1 MEGPFPFAFSRER
14 FYCKEEKIIFCFR
27 AFLRIQK
34 WKIEGEGV
42 IMKITLRDIAL
53 VVFFAFL
60 IMIWEMIPILLF
72 AGYLML
78 SIIIGGGH
86 PWPYHALFLF
96 GLIPCVIFGIYGTA
110 TYFLFR
116 RAAIFRKLFLDWR
129 FYAGGGLLHGFWIAA
144 VLFAFRSVWVRK
156 SGKNADFRNR
166 TSERRDISADSDSP
180 KTGTIPGRSFLPQIS
195 FKSFLRRNSWMEIPF
210 WKISF
215 S

>member
-1 MEGPFPFAFSRER
+1 MTPIGIITGNRAGTFRRKTDGAEGPFPFAFSIER

-116 RAAIFRKLFLDWR
+116 RAAIFRKLFRDWR

-144 VLFAFRSVWVRK
+144 VLFALL
-156 SGKNADFRNR
+156 A
-166 TSERRDISADSDSP
+166 
-180 KTGTIPGRSFLPQIS
+180 
-195 FKSFLRRNSWMEIPF
+195 
-210 WKISF
+210 
-215 S
+215 